1 MPLVSGGE
9 ARYSVLTDR
18 PVSQAF
24 PRHCRGAK
32 LPKGI
37 SLSEKH
43 PFPQAPA
50 TDAIPDQLSEGAS
63 RILAAA
69 GTLFAEQGYDA
80 VSMSL
85 IAQRAGISK
94 ANIYHHFKTKFDLYM
109 AVVLRACKDSGELV
123 QVLLELNQPL
133 APALGQFARDHLQRL
148 LEHQTFSRIILR
160 ELLEGGRQ
168 RGEQLAQS
176 GFNAS
181 FSRLAD
187 ALEQRRASGELRE
200 DVDPA
205 ALAVLLIGANVFF
218 FAVRDLICHY
228 SSVDFADDPDRYLS
242 LVLDIILHGALPEM
256 RPEPR

>member
-1 MPLVSGGE
+1 MSEKDPLSAVNRF
-9 ARYSVLTDR
+9 A
-18 PVSQAF
+18 AF
-24 PRHCRGAK
+24 P
-32 LPKGI
+32 
-37 SLSEKH
+37 
-43 PFPQAPA
+43 
-50 TDAIPDQLSEGAS
+50 DQISEGAA
-63 RILAAA
+63 RILEAA
-69 GTLFAEQGYDA
+69 GMLFAEQGYDA

-109 AVVLRACKDSGELV
+109 AVLMRACKDSGELV
-123 QVLLELNQPL
+123 QVLLERNQSL

-187 ALEQRRASGELRE
+187 ALEQRRANGELRE
-200 DVDPA
+200 NVDPA
-205 ALAVLLIGANVFF
+205 ALALLLIGANVFF
-218 FAVRDLICHY
+218 FAARDLICHY
-228 SSVDFADDPDRYLS
+228 SSVDFAEDPDRYLS
-242 LVLDIILHGALPEM
+242 LVLDIILHGALPDTQ
-256 RPEPR
+256 PKHQQQSDQ